1 MALAPPIADAPLT
14 DAGDQHSHAWTAYN
28 QAVADSLDRLNAAMG
43 VTNGS
48 DATAGQV
55 GEWLSS
61 VVATPAGIGN
71 NNPTNVTSL
80 SLTAGDW
87 DVRGEVW
94 FQLGSGT
101 TGSCEAGISTVTS
114 GLPAAPGVGS
124 RTTQVFVHQANT
136 GQVLPL
142 ATCRVSLNAPATV
155 WLIALAGFTSGTTSV
170 YGRMDAR
177 RVR

>member
-1 MALAPPIADAPLT
+1 MALAPPIADPPLT

-43 VTNGS
+43 VTDGS
-48 DATAGQV
+48 DAAAGQI

-94 FQLGSGT
+94 YNLGAGP
-101 TGSCEAGISTVTS
+101 TGSCEAAISTTAGAMPSV
-114 GLPAAPGVGS
+114 PGIGS
-124 RTTQVFVHQANT
+124 RTTQIFVHQANS

-142 ATCRVSLNAPATV
+142 ATCRLSLSAPATV
-155 WLIALAGFTSGTTSV
+155 YLIALCGFSSGTTTA
-170 YGRMDAR
+170 YGRIEAR
-177 RVR
+177 RAR

>member
-1 MALAPPIADAPLT
+1 MALAPPIADAPLA
-14 DAGDQHSHAWTAYN
+14 DDGAQHSKAWTAYN
-28 QAVADSLDRLNAAMG
+28 QAVADNIARLNAAMG
-43 VTNGS
+43 VTDGS
-48 DATAGQV
+48 DATAGQI

-80 SLTAGDW
+80 PLAPGDW

-94 FQLGSGT
+94 YHLGAGP
-101 TGSCEAGISTVTS
+101 TGSCEAGISTTS
-114 GLPAAPGVGS
+114 GAMPSVPGIGS
-124 RTTQVFVHQANT
+124 RTTQIFVHQANS

-142 ATCRVSLNAPATV
+142 ATCRLSLSAPATV
-155 WLIALAGFTSGTTSV
+155 YLIALCGFSSGTTTV
-170 YGRMDAR
+170 FGRIDAR

>member
-1 MALAPPIADAPLT
+1 MALAPPIADAPLA
-14 DAGDQHSHAWTAYN
+14 DDGQQHSHAWTAYN

-94 FQLGSGT
+94 FNLGSGT

-114 GLPAAPGVGS
+114 GLPAAPGTGS
-124 RTTQVFVHQANT
+124 RTTQVFTHQPNT

-142 ATCRVSLNAPATV
+142 ATCRISLSAPATV
-155 WLIALAGFTSGTTSV
+155 WLIALVGFTSGTTTV
-170 YGRMDAR
+170 RGRMDAR